1 MAFKPQVDG
10 LALVACLGL
19 IALNLLTT
27 GRWAAVPGAPR
38 GWRWPYIVVAIVLPS
53 VVTIR
58 PTPAVCRGP
67 PWGSRG
73 LLLGGLSALAG
84 SFPLVWFSRP
94 SGPSLPLFVD
104 L

>member
-38 GWRWPYIVVAIVLPS
+38 GWRWPYIVVAIVLTS
-53 VVTIR
+53 VATIR
-58 PTPAVCRGP
+58 PAPAVRRWPPCASRGG
-67 PWGSRG
+67 PWGGVSRP
-73 LLLGGLSALAG
+73 AG
-84 SFPLVWFSRP
+84 SFLLLV
-94 SGPSLPLFVD
+94 GPASSWSAIP
-104 L
+104 